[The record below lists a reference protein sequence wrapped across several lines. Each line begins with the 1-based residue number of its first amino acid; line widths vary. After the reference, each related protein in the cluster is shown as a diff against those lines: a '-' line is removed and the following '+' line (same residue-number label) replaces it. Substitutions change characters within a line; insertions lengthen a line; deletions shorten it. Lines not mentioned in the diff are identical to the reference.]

1 MKNVIVLNEVD
12 FVETAIA
19 ETRIRYSVRDTINRL
34 ARYYTQV
41 KGYGPAETERALCA
55 FIEAAVPVHGRA
67 GWKRQAAR
75 YAESPPSRPLSRLDC
90 IVITTSEMER
100 VRSLKSALK
109 ERLLFT
115 LIALAKYHNA
125 LRGDCSNWVGT
136 DMAEIFALANI
147 RHSNSVRLK
156 LLGEL
161 ADAGH
166 IHCGDRLTSTAL
178 QIYAATAEGEPE
190 VRIYDMRNL
199 GYQYNALTSNEY
211 TDCVDCGVKIKRR
224 SNRQKYCNDCAAYHK
239 MNRALENY
247 AQQINAG

>member
-12 FVETAIA
+12 FAETAIA
-19 ETRIRYSVRDTINRL
+19 EKRVRYSVKDTVNRL

-41 KGYGPAETERALCA
+41 KGYGQEETEKALCA
-55 FIEAAVPVHGRA
+55 FIDAAVPAHGRA
-67 GWKRQAAR
+67 GWRRQAAL
-75 YAESPPSRPLSRLDC
+75 YAASPPSRPLSKLDC
-90 IVITTSEMER
+90 IVLTAPEMER

-125 LRGDCSNWVGT
+125 LRGDSSNWIGT
-136 DMAEIFALANI
+136 EMAEIFALANI
-147 RHSNSVRLK
+147 RHSSGVRLK

-161 ADAGH
+161 ADAGC

-178 QIYAATAEGEPE
+178 QILAAGAEGEPE

-211 TDCVDCGVKIKRR
+211 IDCVDCGVKIKRR
-224 SNRQKYCNDCAAYHK
+224 CNRQKYCEDCAAYHK
-239 MNRALENY
+239 MNRALETY
-247 AQQINAG
+247 AQQISAG